1 MQPRWCKLQVG
12 GRSLSPIETWEE
24 LSGFRLL
31 IFLVLVD
38 SDHLLLSYLS
48 SEDPSFSCES
58 SKASLTSFLLTNRTT
73 PSLAV
78 EIPILVQ
85 FANLVCPPE
94 ALGHSGEQGR
104 SEDVA

>member
-1 MQPRWCKLQVG
+1 MQLRWCKLQVG
-12 GRSLSPIETWEE
+12 GRSLSPIETWQEFN
-24 LSGFRLL
+24 GFRLL
-31 IFLVLVD
+31 ILSLLVD
-38 SDHLLLSYLS
+38 SVLSLSYLS

-58 SKASLTSFLLTNRTT
+58 SKASLTSFLLTNRTN

-85 FANLVCPPE
+85 FVNLVCPPD

-104 SEDVA
+104 EVDVA

>member
-1 MQPRWCKLQVG
+1 ML
-12 GRSLSPIETWEE
+12 
-24 LSGFRLL
+24 FD
-31 IFLVLVD
+31 LVLVD

-58 SKASLTSFLLTNRTT
+58 SKASFTSFLLTNRTN

-94 ALGHSGEQGR
+94 ALGHSREQGR
-104 SEDVA
+104 EVDVA

>member
-12 GRSLSPIETWEE
+12 GHSLSPIETWEE

-58 SKASLTSFLLTNRTT
+58 SKASLTSFLLTNRTN

-94 ALGHSGEQGR
+94 ALGHSREQGR
-104 SEDVA
+104 EVDVA

>member
-12 GRSLSPIETWEE
+12 VHSLSPKETWEE
-24 LSGFRLL
+24 LSEFRSL

-94 ALGHSGEQGR
+94 ALGHSREQGR
-104 SEDVA
+104 EVDVA